1 MATQQVDGNAVTA
14 TSTNND
20 NGSVLNGGSTTVLN
34 SVDLGYSNVGVF
46 GSSVVDG
53 TDADKSIDAGTFSYN
68 NQKPIAKRI
77 TEELAGGVSN
87 TFLQSGASKPELTRS
102 IHKLEVLT
110 TRRLTTAIRAG
121 KWNIF
126 KGAFLNNQN
135 QSADNPVVATDTLA
149 SDNAATP
156 TRAVPGELV
165 YKTSAPVPVQD
176 DYKAKTN

>member
-1 MATQQVDGNAVTA
+1 MATQQVNGSAVTA

-34 SVDLGYSNVGVF
+34 SVDLGYSDVGVF

-53 TDADKSIDAGTFSYN
+53 DDTDKALSAGTFSYS
-68 NQKPIAKRI
+68 NQRPVAKRV

-87 TFLQSGASKPELTRS
+87 TTLQSGAAQPGLVRS
-102 IHKLEVLT
+102 IHKLEVVR

-121 KWNIF
+121 DWNIYS
-126 KGAFLNNQN
+126 GTWT
-135 QSADNPVVATDTLA
+135 NPVVVAVDTFDTDE
-149 SDNAATP
+149 AATP

-165 YKTSAPVPVQD
+165 YKTGAPVPVQD
-176 DYKAKTN
+176 NYKEKTG